1 MTVVFCKR
9 DLDTDMCAQ
18 REDHATTEGRL
29 PPTSHGEAS
38 EEINVADNLI
48 LDYQPPGL

>member
-18 REDHATTEGRL
+18 REDHVTTEGRL
-29 PPTSHGEAS
+29 PPTSLGERPQKKS
-38 EEINVADNLI
+38 ML
-48 LDYQPPGL
+48 LTT